1 MKIPLKAAFVVLFL
15 VIIIISFLIFIQSE
29 SKIES
34 SDNSSINYE
43 KLNEIVFSVQ
53 TQTVT
58 KGDLIKSVSATGLVK
73 PNKQLEIISNISGY
87 IVRLNT
93 YEGAVA
99 KMNDVLV
106 KFDDREY
113 KIAMTEAE
121 ANLLNAKIEYGFY
134 SREEAMPVD
143 KNKVD
148 SINTEL
154 LKLEDLF
161 AKKKITEEK
170 YLAKK
175 DELDLAL
182 LFTGAKRNEILLYKS
197 GMTNA
202 INALNRAKLNLNYTE
217 IIAPFDGVIANFNL
231 VENQRINAGQKLFDI
246 LDVSRLKVEVGILEN
261 EINKIKIGSLAN
273 IKLNAVTDK
282 VYRGRVI
289 QINPVI
295 DSETKTSKVTV
306 EIIDK
311 DYNIKPGMFAH
322 VNIETEIFKNR
333 VLIPKE
339 ALLVRDGRNLVFVA
353 ENDLAKWRYV
363 TIGEQNENYIEII
376 NGVQPD
382 EKVIIEGQYN
392 LAHESKIKLIE

>member
-1 MKIPLKAAFVVLFL
+1 MKIPLKAAFVILFA
-15 VIIIISFLIFIQSE
+15 VIIIFSFIKFLQSE
-29 SKIES
+29 RKIES
-34 SDNSSINYE
+34 SDNFPINYD
-43 KLNEIVFSVQ
+43 KLNEIVFSVL
-53 TQTVT
+53 TKTVT

-73 PNKQLEIISNISGY
+73 PFRQLEIISNITGY

-93 YEGAVA
+93 YEGAIV
-99 KMNDVLV
+99 KMNDLLM

-113 KIAMTEAE
+113 KIAMSEAE

-143 KNKVD
+143 RKKVD
-148 SINTEL
+148 SINAEL
-154 LKLEDLF
+154 LKLEDLL
-161 AKKKITEEK
+161 KGKKITEET

-182 LFTGAKRNEILLYKS
+182 LFTGAMRNEVLLYKS

-202 INALNRAKLNLNYTE
+202 INVLNRAKLNLSYTE
-217 IIAPFDGVIANFNL
+217 IIAPFDGVIVNFNL

-246 LDVSRLKVEVGILEN
+246 IDVSRLKVEVGILEN
-261 EINKIKIGSLAN
+261 EINKIKIGSLAT
-273 IKLNAVTDK
+273 IKLNAVPDK

-295 DSETKTSKVTV
+295 DSETKTSEVTV

-311 DYNIKPGMFAH
+311 DYKIKPGMFAYM
-322 VNIETEIFKNR
+322 NIETEIFKNR
-333 VLIPKE
+333 VLVPKE
-339 ALLVRDGRNLVFVA
+339 ALLVRDRRNLVFVA
-353 ENDLAKWRYV
+353 EGELAKWRYV
-363 TIGEQNENYIEII
+363 TIGEQNENFIEID
-376 NGVQPD
+376 NGVQPG
-382 EKVIIEGQYN
+382 EKVIVEGQYN